1 MKSGVQIILSFTR
14 FVVILLAFCGVAF
27 AQSSVDS
34 LELYDPFEQTESV
47 RRILKNEFSVMGR
60 DYAQALVKLSDEIHR
75 AAEKDFQGKA
85 EANSKI
91 GDIYFRFSDYTKA
104 LQYYFQALKLY
115 DTAGDSLSSA
125 FIKLKLGRVHYFADI
140 AEVRDYN
147 SEAGLLLRNAPKG
160 RYQAY
165 YYYIKGVS
173 EKSASQRAEYLKK
186 AIAIQEEVILNSA
199 PKPELYSSLASYYNA
214 LGNYQKAIEAAE
226 KADDK
231 WLLVLLLN
239 NQGFGHVLKGNYK
252 EGLKI
257 FERSLVLSKEGRF
270 KTLLRNVYE
279 NIGRVHR
286 LIGNY
291 TKSVQYM
298 QLTQLVM
305 ESLYT
310 EQINSQISDVRIK
323 YETER
328 KELENLLLKGEQ
340 KRLEEIADAEKSLS
354 TLLAALTLII
364 AAALG
369 VVYVGNRKLKKM
381 NTELDKRNAEI
392 MQKQEELSRLNRIL
406 SESEKNLKD
415 AQATAHLANWEMD
428 FATQTVFFS
437 EQFRVVFR
445 AVSVEPGTRAFE
457 AIVNSVCHKDDV
469 GRLKKFL
476 DARQDMLNLREM
488 DFRVV
493 REHSMQWIRIKK
505 FIRKNEQGE
514 VSKLYGTV
522 QDITEQKIE
531 QENKIKIAEQKS
543 YTRELI
549 KYQEDERKKIAGE
562 LHDGL
567 GQDLLLIKNR
577 ALLAMQNKELDSYS
591 LSQVNEIS
599 ETASAVLDTLR
610 SISLDLRPVH
620 IERIGLAEVLKS
632 MVERLRQV
640 SQKNIVCDVD
650 DISGLFPVEAEV
662 NLFRIYQEAL
672 SNIIKYS
679 EAMDVYVGLHKK
691 DAAVHILVRDN
702 GRGFDYDRT
711 LRESAGFGL
720 RSIMNRAEFVR
731 GKIKITTAPG
741 NGTVIDISIPFETK

>member
-1 MKSGVQIILSFTR
+1 MKSGVQIIFSFNS
-14 FVVILLAFCGVAF
+14 FFIVLLVISGVAF

-34 LELYDPFEQTESV
+34 LERYDPFERAESV
-47 RRILKNEFSVMGR
+47 RRILKKEFSVMGR
-60 DYAQALVKLSDEIHR
+60 DYTQALVKLSDEIHR
-75 AAEKDFQGKA
+75 AAEKNYQVQA
-85 EANSKI
+85 EANSNI

-115 DTAGDSLSSA
+115 DTAGDSLSAA

-140 AEVRDYN
+140 PEVRDYY
-147 SEAGLLLRNAPKG
+147 SEAGHLLRSAPKG

-173 EKSASQRAEYLKK
+173 EKSASQRAEFLKK
-186 AIAIQEEVILNSA
+186 AIAIQEDVILNSA
-199 PKPELYSSLASYYNA
+199 PNPELYSLLASYYNA
-214 LGNYQKAIEAAE
+214 LGDYPRAIQAAE

-239 NQGFGHVLKGNYK
+239 NQGFGLVLKGNYK

-257 FERSLVLSKEGRF
+257 FERSLILSKEGRF

-279 NIGRVHR
+279 NIGRAHR
-286 LIGNY
+286 LMGNY

-310 EQINSQISDVRIK
+310 EQIYSQISDVRIK
-323 YETER
+323 YETEH
-328 KELENLLLKGEQ
+328 KELENHLLKEEQ
-340 KRLEEIADAEKSLS
+340 NRLEEIADAEKALS
-354 TLLAALTLII
+354 TLLAALTIII

-381 NTELDKRNAEI
+381 NAELDKRNAEI
-392 MQKQEELSRLNRIL
+392 MLKQEELYQLNRVL

-457 AIVNSVCHKDDV
+457 AIINTVCHKADVSRLTKFFDV
-469 GRLKKFL
+469 GEN
-476 DARQDMLNLREM
+476 MLTIREM

-505 FIRKNEQGE
+505 FIRKNELG
-514 VSKLYGTV
+514 VISKLYGTV
-522 QDITEQKIE
+522 QDITEQKFE

-549 KYQEDERKKIAGE
+549 KYQEEERKKIAGE

-577 ALLAMQNKELDSYS
+577 ALLAMQNKELDAYS
-591 LSQVNEIS
+591 LSQISEIS
-599 ETASAVLDTLR
+599 KTASAVLDTLR
-610 SISLDLRPVH
+610 SISFDLRPVH

-650 DISGLFPVEAEV
+650 DISGLFSVEGEV

-691 DAAVHILVRDN
+691 EAEVHILVRDN
-702 GRGFDYDRT
+702 GRGFDYDKT
-711 LRESAGFGL
+711 LKTSAGFGL

-731 GKIKITTAPG
+731 GKLKMITSPG
-741 NGTVIDISIPFETK
+741 SGTVIDISIPLETK